1 MPITPT
7 FPGIYIEEI
16 PSTARTITPAPTSV
30 AVFVGYTHPFKTKP
44 ANVNAA
50 VQIFSFTEYEREFG
64 GFYASGTISGDVS
77 YAVNDF
83 FINGGSIAYIVGL
96 QARNHFS
103 DGTAASIA
111 PPRATVGTA
120 GPGGIDF
127 LGREPIDLTPMTV
140 NVAADNPAATA
151 TITITYGTRVET
163 YRGVTVANPGLA
175 THVSQV
181 LANSSLVTVAA
192 SGGNWGTAFNAG
204 TTTVVLADA
213 PPPVGTT
220 LTGTFDPADFTSAF
234 REESPLDKVE
244 IFNLLIVPGVSD
256 NGVLSSALAFAE
268 KKRAFVIMDPK
279 PQLAAD
285 QSGGLPDIGPD
296 FDISGT
302 VPKSPNGAI
311 YFPYLKSQHPL
322 TGAPIA
328 LPPSGFVAGI
338 YARTDTNRG
347 VWKAPAGLET
357 TVLNTTGVVDNG
369 RMTDMRQGVLN
380 QMGVNALRSF
390 PGVGTVVFGART
402 LVAKNPAF
410 QPWKYVPVRRTALFI
425 EQTLYRELKWAI
437 FEPNDEPLWIALRTS
452 VANFMMSLFTQGAF
466 QGIKPSQAFV
476 VKCDATTTT
485 QSDIDNGIVNII
497 VGFRP
502 LKPAEFVFVKIMQLA
517 GQVQA

>member
-7 FPGIYIEEI
+7 FPGVYIEEI
-16 PSTARTITPAPTSV
+16 PSSARTITPAPTSV

-44 ANVNAA
+44 QNVNSA
-50 VQIFSFTEYEREFG
+50 VLLFSFSDYEREHG
-64 GFYASGTISGDVS
+64 GFYASGTISADVP

-83 FINGGSIAYIVGL
+83 FLNGGSIAYVVGL
-96 QARNHFS
+96 KPRNQFT
-103 DGTAASIA
+103 DNTAADIA
-111 PPRATVGTA
+111 PPTATVSTTG
-120 GPGGIDF
+120 GGIVF
-127 LGREPIDLTPMTV
+127 SGKEPVDLTAMTV
-140 NVAADNPAATA
+140 NVAPDAGNLTA
-151 TITITYGTRVET
+151 TITVTYGTRVET
-163 YRGVTVANPGLA
+163 YRGVTIANAGVA

-181 LANSSLVTVAA
+181 LANSSLVSVAPLA
-192 SGGNWGTAFNAG
+192 GNWGASYLAAAANVSLADPPFAPGKILAG
-204 TTTVVLADA
+204 TFSA
-213 PPPVGTT
+213 
-220 LTGTFDPADFTSAF
+220 ADFTNVF
-234 REESPLDKVE
+234 KEESSLDKVD
-244 IFNLLIVPGVSD
+244 IFNLLMVPGVSD
-256 NGVLSSALAFAE
+256 NAVLSAALAFAE
-268 KKRAFVIMDPK
+268 KKRAFMIMDPK

-285 QSGGLPDIGPD
+285 PSGGLPDIGPD
-296 FDISGT
+296 FSGPT

-322 TGAPIA
+322 TGAPVEM
-328 LPPSGFVAGI
+328 PPSGFVAGI

-357 TVLNTTGVVDNG
+357 TVLATTGVVDSG

-380 QMGVNALRSF
+380 QLGVNALRSF
-390 PGVGTVVFGART
+390 PGIGTVVFGART
-402 LVAKNPAF
+402 LVAANPAF

-452 VANFMMSLFTQGAF
+452 VGNFMMSLFTQGAF
-466 QGIKPSQAFV
+466 QGTKPSHAFL
-476 VKCDATTTT
+476 VKCDSTTTT
-485 QSDIDNGIVNII
+485 QDDIDKGIVNII